1 MKIDRDRCIAIAGVF
16 QAAELASQIAHRGMA
31 DSLAVETSIHSLF
44 QTDADTV
51 SEVYGGILGIATGLN
66 AMAARLEG
74 GDLKEVNTIRYV
86 VALLNLE
93 RKLSKKREMLKQV
106 SKGISLATERLSHFN
121 LLHSNIIAQL
131 ADIYASTVST
141 LKPRIMIHGEPLHL
155 QNPENANRI
164 RALLLAGMRSAML
177 WRQCGGGR
185 FQILFARKH
194 LLKEIQSLLTE
205 IQ

>member
-1 MKIDRDRCIAIAGVF
+1 MKTDRDRCIAIAGVF

-121 LLHSNIIAQL
+121 LPHSNIIAQL

-141 LKPRIMIHGEPLHL
+141 FAKPRKCQPHPRSCYWQACAQPCCGDNVAE
-155 QNPENANRI
+155 AVSRSF
-164 RALLLAGMRSAML
+164 LLESI
-177 WRQCGGGR
+177 C
-185 FQILFARKH
+185 
-194 LLKEIQSLLTE
+194 
-205 IQ
+205 